1 MENNKVFDVF
11 NQYAEAQKNM
21 MEMWTKMFVPG
32 AQKKDEPATF
42 SNPLEFFKPV
52 SDFWTN
58 SFFGYTGSP
67 FEMYEKMSQGTSSYF
82 QLYQLWQDI
91 YNRNLAPNQEN
102 VEKLTREWMD
112 KSTEMAQR
120 YFLPL
125 FPPEMQNVLNEIV
138 RASEIYGNAVKEYMG
153 PWKDSFQSFT
163 DAMAKG
169 MMSDPKVFLTF
180 FDEWENAYK
189 ETFSKALNMPMMGIT
204 RETAEAQMQAVDRYI
219 KMIGY
224 SSELMAKVVAISN
237 ENTQDVI
244 VQSFEDLKDGNQ
256 PRSFEEFYKFWK
268 DSLSK
273 AFDDLFYSDEFS
285 QLLAEMVDALMDFK
299 IAMNK
304 VLEKNLS
311 VLPIPVKSDM
321 DSLYKTVYDLKREV
335 RAMKKQVEAL
345 EASIEKLAGK

>member
-1 MENNKVFDVF
+1 MEDNKGFDMF

-21 MEMWTKMFVPG
+21 MDMWTKMFAPT
-32 AQKKDEPATF
+32 AQKAETMA
-42 SNPLEFFKPV
+42 NPMDFFKPV

-67 FEMYEKMSQGTSSYF
+67 FEMYEKLSKGTSSYF

-112 KSTEMAQR
+112 KTTEMAQQ

-125 FPPEMQNVLNEIV
+125 FPPEMQNVLNEVV
-138 RASEIYGNAVKEYMG
+138 RAGDIYGDAVKGYMG
-153 PWKDSFQSFT
+153 PWKDLFQSFT
-163 DAMAKG
+163 DAMGKG
-169 MMSDPKVFLTF
+169 MVNDPKVFLTF

-189 ETFSKALNMPMMGIT
+189 ETFSKALNIPMMGIT
-204 RETAEAQMQAVDRYI
+204 RETAEAQMQAIDRYI

-237 ENTQDVI
+237 ENTQKVI
-244 VQSFEDLKDGNQ
+244 LQSVEELKEGNQ
-256 PRSFEEFYKFWK
+256 PKSFEEFYKFWK
-268 DSLSK
+268 TSLSK
-273 AFDDLFYSDEFS
+273 SFDDLFASDEFS
-285 QLLAEMVDALMDFK
+285 QLLAEMVNALMDFK
-299 IAMNK
+299 IALNK

-311 VLPIPVKSDM
+311 MLPIPVKSDM

-335 RAMKKQVEAL
+335 RALKKQVEAL
-345 EASIEKLAGK
+345 ENGVK